1 MVYLVIKDNVC
12 VNRIAYDGG
21 DWSPPTGTTIEP
33 EGEQVV
39 DIGWERIDGVWTAPA
54 VDPDAELEDQA

>member
-1 MVYLVIKDNVC
+1 MIYLVISNNVC

-21 DWSPPTGTTIEP
+21 DWSPPAGTTIEP
-33 EGEQVV
+33 QGDQLV

-54 VDPDAELEDQA
+54 VEPDAEAHDQP